1 MLCKERGKLFHT
13 AIAGSQQGEKPT
25 MIVIIWP
32 LRLIGGHYN
41 MLVTQLLRV
50 SFILNARVINIKFLV
65 QSQRLKVVEKIMA
78 LDNNEASH

>member
-1 MLCKERGKLFHT
+1 
-13 AIAGSQQGEKPT
+13 
-25 MIVIIWP
+25 
-32 LRLIGGHYN
+32 